1 MKTDELLVDRRE
13 AGQGGER
20 MFVQVIEGRVT
31 DENGLKRQMER
42 WIEELK
48 PGVEGYLGSTSGYAG
63 DRYIMCARFESE
75 EKARRNSDSDRQS
88 AWWAE
93 TEKCLD
99 DISFTDYTKAEEY
112 LAGGSDDAGF
122 VQIMR
127 GRVTDPQRVI
137 ELMREQEDRLPQRRP
152 DVLGG
157 YTAYADDGDY
167 TEVVYFTS
175 EAEARENEAK
185 MSPDDMKDWIELQA
199 GDIRYIDLTEPM
211 MDSK

>member
-1 MKTDELLVDRRE
+1 
-13 AGQGGER
+13 

-31 DENGLKRQMER
+31 DADGLKRQMER
-42 WIEELK
+42 WMDELK
-48 PGVEGYLGSTSGYAG
+48 PEAQGYLGSTGGFAG

-75 EKARRNSDSDRQS
+75 EKARSNSDSDMQS

-93 TEKCLD
+93 TEKCFED
-99 DISFTDYTKAEEY
+99 VSFTDYTKAEEY

-127 GRVTDPQRVI
+127 GRVTDADKAKA
-137 ELMREQEDRLPQRRP
+137 LMKDMEDELPQARP
-152 DVLGG
+152 DVIGG

-185 MSPDDMKDWIELQA
+185 SSPEDMREWTEIQA
-199 GDIRYIDLTEPM
+199 GDIRYFDITEPM
-211 MDSK
+211 LDSK

>member
-1 MKTDELLVDRRE
+1 
-13 AGQGGER
+13 

-31 DENGLKRQMER
+31 DADGLKRQLER
-42 WIEELK
+42 WMDELK
-48 PGVEGYLGSTSGYAG
+48 PDARGYLGSTGGLAG

-75 EKARRNSDSDRQS
+75 EKARSNSDSDRQS

-93 TEKCLD
+93 TEKCLEGV
-99 DISFTDYTKAEEY
+99 SFTDYTKAEDY

-127 GRVTDPQRVI
+127 GRVTDAERARAMMK
-137 ELMREQEDRLPQRRP
+137 EMEDQLPQVRP
-152 DVLGG
+152 DVIGG
-157 YTAYADDGDY
+157 YTAYSDDGDY

-185 MSPDDMKDWIELQA
+185 SSPDEMREWMEIQA
-199 GDIRYIDLTEPM
+199 DEIRFIDLTEPM
-211 MDSK
+211 LDSK

>member
-1 MKTDELLVDRRE
+1 
-13 AGQGGER
+13 

-31 DENGLKRQMER
+31 DAEGLKRQSER
-42 WIEELK
+42 WIDELK
-48 PGVEGYLGSTSGYAG
+48 PGAEGYLGSTAGIAG

-75 EKARRNSDSDRQS
+75 EMARSNSDSDRQN

-99 DISFTDYTKAEEY
+99 EVSFTDYTKAEEY
-112 LAGGSDDAGF
+112 LAGGSDEAGF

-127 GRVTDPQRVI
+127 GRVTDPERARAMMK
-137 ELMREQEDRLPQRRP
+137 EMEDQLPQVRP
-152 DVLGG
+152 DVIGG

-185 MSPDDMKDWIELQA
+185 SSPDEMREWMEIQA
-199 GDIRYIDLTEPM
+199 GDIRFIDITEPM
-211 MDSK
+211 LDSK

>member
-1 MKTDELLVDRRE
+1 
-13 AGQGGER
+13 

-31 DENGLKRQMER
+31 DADGLKRQMER
-42 WIEELK
+42 WIDELK
-48 PGVEGYLGSTSGYAG
+48 PDTQGYLGSTGGLAG

-75 EKARRNSDSDRQS
+75 EKARSNSDSDRQS

-93 TEKCLD
+93 TQKCLEGV
-99 DISFTDYTKAEEY
+99 SFTDYTKAEDY

-127 GRVTDPQRVI
+127 GRVTDANKAR
-137 ELMREQEDRLPQRRP
+137 ELMKGMEDQLPQMRP
-152 DVLGG
+152 DVIGG
-157 YTAYADDGDY
+157 YTAYSDDGDY

-185 MSPDDMKDWIELQA
+185 SSPDEMREWMEIQA
-199 GDIRYIDLTEPM
+199 GDIRFIDLTEPM
-211 MDSK
+211 LDSK

>member
-1 MKTDELLVDRRE
+1 
-13 AGQGGER
+13 

-31 DENGLKRQMER
+31 DADGLKRQSER
-42 WIEELK
+42 WIDELK
-48 PGVEGYLGSTSGYAG
+48 PEAEGYLGSTSGMAG

-75 EKARRNSDSDRQS
+75 ERARGNSDSDRQS

-99 DISFTDYTKAEEY
+99 DVTFTDYTKAEPY

-127 GRVTDPQRVI
+127 GRVTDAERARAMMK
-137 ELMREQEDRLPQRRP
+137 EMEDQLPQVRP
-152 DVLGG
+152 DVIGG
-157 YTAYADDGDY
+157 YTAYTDDGDY

-185 MSPDDMKDWIELQA
+185 SSPDEMREWMEIQA

-211 MDSK
+211 LDSK